1 MQRGCTVSER
11 SRQSLRGLTLAV
23 LIPCLLLG
31 AVVSGRITYRELYD
45 IILNDGFEQKLE
57 AVSTGVAAFINGDAY
72 RALNQPT
79 SIAGLAADPSKPL
92 LWGLDSAQSRLVTVD
107 PTNGGATPLD
117 TLPLSG
123 VTGLVYDV
131 GRTRLMAVRPSTGE
145 LFAFG
150 PVDPRPVLV
159 GHVHPGA
166 RALALDSSGTHL
178 VVAGPWG
185 LRGYDLQGRNGVPT
199 PTWKMA
205 TAAEAIAVSP
215 RNGDL
220 YALQADGTLLVAD
233 SAGAP
238 LRKAGVLTPGDDEG
252 DPSQLG
258 RVRALAAS
266 PVAPTVFAAGR
277 RLIAIAPDDLTFEV
291 ERFRRGYRN
300 AALPTYQ
307 KYVAPMRLIRDALNI
322 TYLYTQDLVPGDSIE
337 YVIDSTPLG
346 PDYSPIGSHEA
357 LDTQADVRGMTD
369 LMEQGS
375 VYSSRIE
382 YSPEWGLL
390 KSAFAPIFDHAD
402 HAVGMVG
409 TDISVTTIRDRTQ
422 LALAKVGLVTVL
434 ILFLGGLGSV
444 AISLRLTG
452 PLAAVQEGATRVA
465 AGRAGTRIDPPR
477 LRDLATLTT
486 SFNEMT
492 GTLAALVN
500 GLQEETREVESM
512 RTRRHLVRE
521 LQMRAASP
529 DALPDR
535 ISLEW
540 TGETSAAPATSG
552 YAVVGRSEHPLLVV
566 WTRAADD
573 DDFTALADREEIGLV
588 ARRAAEAA
596 PDEPGRL
603 LSMLERFE
611 DGGGSVFV
619 VVDVPT
625 GDVLASSSV
634 PLRASLSSET
644 SEERALDVGRE
655 PLRVPAGSVLTLF
668 VGGDRG
674 IAGEERSRSGWVLRV
689 HGEAS

>member
-1 MQRGCTVSER
+1 MQRGRTVSKR

-23 LIPCLLLG
+23 LIPCLLFG

-57 AVSTGVAAFINGDAY
+57 AVSTGVSAFIDGDAY

-79 SIAGLAADPSKPL
+79 SLTGIAADPSKPL
-92 LWGLDSAQSRLVTVD
+92 LWGLDSAQDRLVTVD
-107 PTNGGATPLD
+107 PTNGGATRLD

-123 VTGLVYDV
+123 VTGLVYDA
-131 GRTRLMAVRPSTGE
+131 GRARLMTVQPSTGA
-145 LFAFG
+145 LYAFS
-150 PVDPRPVLV
+150 PSPAKPVLV
-159 GHVHPGA
+159 GHVHAGA
-166 RALALDSSGTHL
+166 WALALDRSGTHL

-185 LRGYDLQGRNGVPT
+185 LRGYDLQGRKAAPT

-205 TAAEAIAVSP
+205 TAAEAVAVSP

-220 YALQADGTLLVAD
+220 YALQADGSLLVAD
-233 SAGAP
+233 SVGAP
-238 LRKAGVLTPGDDEG
+238 LRKSGVLTAGDEVA
-252 DPSQLG
+252 DPAQL
-258 RVRALAAS
+258 RHVRALAAS

-277 RLIAIAPDDLTFEV
+277 LRLMAIAPDDLTFEV

-300 AALPTYQ
+300 EALPTYQ
-307 KYVAPMRLIRDALNI
+307 KYVAPMRLVRNALDI
-322 TYLYTQDLVPGDSIE
+322 TYLYTQDLVAGDSIE

-375 VYSSRIE
+375 VYSSAIE

-390 KSAFAPIFDHAD
+390 KSAFAPIFDHAG

-409 TDISVTTIRDRTQ
+409 TDISVSTIRDRTQ
-422 LALAKVGLVTVL
+422 LALAKVGLVTVV

-452 PLAAVQEGATRVA
+452 PLLAVQEGATRVA
-465 AGRAGTRIDPPR
+465 AGRAGEPIEPPR
-477 LRDLATLTT
+477 LRDLAALTT

-492 GTLAALVN
+492 GTLTALVN

-521 LQMRAASP
+521 LEMRATLT
-529 DALPDR
+529 DVLPEGV
-535 ISLEW
+535 SLEW
-540 TGETSAAPATSG
+540 VGEALPAPSG
-552 YAVVGRSEHPLLVV
+552 YAIVGRPKRPLMVV
-566 WTRAADD
+566 WLRPAGDD
-573 DDFTALADREEIGLV
+573 GFAALADREEIGLV

-596 PDEPGRL
+596 PDAPDEV
-603 LSMLERFE
+603 LSMLERFA
-611 DGGGSVFV
+611 DGERSVFV
-619 VVDVPT
+619 VADLAT
-625 GDVLASSSV
+625 GTVLASSPD
-634 PLRASLSSET
+634 PLPATLASKDDA
-644 SEERALDVGRE
+644 ERPLEVHRE
-655 PLRVPAGSVLTLF
+655 PCQVPAASRLTLF
-668 VGGDRG
+668 VGVEPPSGD
-674 IAGEERSRSGWVLRV
+674 EEAVGPGWVLRLD
-689 HGEAS
+689 GEAS